1 MASRDYIDPQGYW
14 VCPEGGIRRMGNEDG
29 KQEVIV
35 KKTDA
40 CSEAEWKR
48 VCEALISVKATVTTN
63 SGRALPQFHIDHNRV
78 IIC

>member
-14 VCPEGGIRRMGNEDG
+14 VCPESGIRRMGNEDG
-29 KQEVIV
+29 EQEVIV
-35 KKTDA
+35 KKTEA

-48 VCEALISVKATVTTN
+48 VCEALMKPTETAHSE
-63 SGRALPQFHIDHNRV
+63 RALPQFHIDHNRV